1 MKVFVD
7 SSAVVAIIAKEE
19 DVSELRDKLKR
30 YKQRHMSG
38 MVVYESV
45 LALQRLSGA
54 RHDEMLELVLGFQH
68 SYAFVREPVAIN
80 QRVAELA
87 IKAHEIYGKGRGH
100 PAKLNMGDC
109 FSYAC
114 ARMLKAKL
122 LFKGNDFGQTDIE
135 IA

>member
-7 SSAVVAIIAKEE
+7 SSVIVAIIANEN
-19 DVSELRDKLKR
+19 DHAELRERLKR
-30 YKQRHMSG
+30 YKHRLLSG
-38 MVVYESV
+38 MVIYESV
-45 LALQRLSGA
+45 LALQRISGSSYDETLVMV
-54 RHDEMLELVLGFQH
+54 HDFLKA
-68 SYAFVREPVAIN
+68 YAFVREPVAIS

-87 IKAHEIYGKGRGH
+87 IKAFETYGKGRH

-114 ARMLKAKL
+114 AKEIKVKL
-122 LFKGNDFGQTDIE
+122 LFKGNDFGQTDIA

>member
-7 SSAVVAIIAKEE
+7 ASAVVAIIANEP
-19 DVSELRDKLKR
+19 DRAELHEKLKR

-38 MVVYESV
+38 FVIYESV
-45 LALQRLSGA
+45 LALHRLSGA
-54 RHDEMLELVLGFQH
+54 GFAEMLELVQGFQY
-68 SYAFVREPVAIN
+68 SYAFSREPVAIT
-80 QRVAELA
+80 QQVTELA
-87 IKAHEIYGKGRGH
+87 IEAFEAFGKGKN

-114 ARMLKAKL
+114 ARSIKAKL
-122 LFKGNDFGQTDIE
+122 LFKGNDFGRTDIE

>member
-7 SSAVVAIIAKEE
+7 ASVVVAIIADEP
-19 DVSELRDKLKR
+19 DRTELHEKLKR
-30 YKQRHMSG
+30 YKQRHISG
-38 MVVYESV
+38 MVIYEAV
-45 LALQRLSGA
+45 LGLQRLSA
-54 RHDEMLELVLGFQH
+54 SSHDQMLELVYGFQY
-68 SYAFVREPVAIN
+68 SYAFIREPVAIT
-80 QRVAELA
+80 QQVAEMA
-87 IKAHEIYGKGRGH
+87 INAFEKYGKGRH

-114 ARMLKAKL
+114 ARVMKAKL

>member
-7 SSAVVAIIAKEE
+7 ASAVVAIIANEP
-19 DVSELRDKLKR
+19 DCVELRERLKR
-30 YKQRHMSG
+30 YKQRRFSSL
-38 MVVYESV
+38 VVYESV

-54 RHDEMLELVLGFQH
+54 NHEAMLELVKGFQH
-68 SYAFVREPVAIN
+68 SYAFIREPVAIDW
-80 QRVAELA
+80 RVAELA
-87 IKAHEIYGKGRGH
+87 IEAFQTYGKGRSK
-100 PAKLNMGDC
+100 AKLNFGDC

-114 ARMLKAKL
+114 AKSIKAKL